1 MQSAS
6 QNPARAVRARPIPA
20 GDSRSPLPRSRK
32 NLRARCPPRCPPN
45 GTQRIRTW
53 KPSPPAPLGVPRAD
67 LTASSVAK
75 IGRSSPKAMEFDYTG
90 SRAAW
95 YGRCQRNGGRRD
107 QHEPPRKGDR
117 MTARNPLPTRCDEA
131 QTPVLGSDWLV
142 ADDGQDLAEYA
153 LLVALIALA
162 VVGAVTLFGGQ
173 LVAAYNAIAATLP
186 FG

>member
-1 MQSAS
+1 
-6 QNPARAVRARPIPA
+6 
-20 GDSRSPLPRSRK
+20 
-32 NLRARCPPRCPPN
+32 
-45 GTQRIRTW
+45 
-53 KPSPPAPLGVPRAD
+53 
-67 LTASSVAK
+67 
-75 IGRSSPKAMEFDYTG
+75 
-90 SRAAW
+90 
-95 YGRCQRNGGRRD
+95 
-107 QHEPPRKGDR
+107 